1 MTRVPAARTAIA
13 ATPITKRRMTWRSLE
28 IGGNFF
34 KAGLYAGLVLIAAR
48 SAGDAGS
55 ANHLVAD
62 FDRQRAARGGEAGEI
77 LGAHLG
83 ILFQSLFHFSRGDA
97 EGARGKGLLE
107 AVLHG
112 MRPGTVAADLDQH
125 LAVAADNGGRDAIA
139 ICAMVSAMA
148 ADTSLRVS
156 NCALAGVAKAQA
168 SAMAPQRYDSTGM
181 MKSSP

>member
-34 KAGLYAGLVLIAAR
+34 KARLYAGFVLIAAR

-83 ILFQSLFHFSRGDA
+83 ILFQSLFHFSRG
-97 EGARGKGLLE
+97 GARGKGLVE

-139 ICAMVSAMA
+139 ICG
-148 ADTSLRVS
+148 
-156 NCALAGVAKAQA
+156 AG
-168 SAMAPQRYDSTGM
+168 GHGG
-181 MKSSP
+181 